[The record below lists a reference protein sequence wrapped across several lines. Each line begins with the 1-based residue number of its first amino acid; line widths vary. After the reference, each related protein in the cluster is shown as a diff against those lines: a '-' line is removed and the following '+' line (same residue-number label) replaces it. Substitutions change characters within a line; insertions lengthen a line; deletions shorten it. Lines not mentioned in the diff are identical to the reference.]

1 MVRIVSTATLV
12 CILLLAACGDPV
24 TRAKGTVRDQN
35 GNPLE
40 SVTIVMESNAK
51 GDLRKE
57 AEQKTK
63 PDGTFSFTEITAPAT
78 QVKLK
83 FTKDGF
89 KMFEKDITPNQD
101 NTQDIVLERDVKV
114 GNQ

>member
-1 MVRIVSTATLV
+1 MAEKFRIWTL
-12 CILLLAACGDPV
+12 IFIFLLVACGDPV

-40 SVTIVMESNAK
+40 NVTIVMESNAR
-51 GDLRKE
+51 GELRKE

-78 QVKLK
+78 LVKLK
-83 FTKDGF
+83 FTKEGY
-89 KMFEKDITPNQD
+89 KLIEKEVTPNQD
-101 NTQDIVLERDVKV
+101 NIQDIVLERDVK
-114 GNQ
+114 

>member
-1 MVRIVSTATLV
+1 MRDKGKFLLRTGALV
-12 CILLLAACGDPV
+12 LCVFLLACGDPV

-40 SVTIVMESNAK
+40 GVTIVLESNAK

-63 PDGTFSFTEITAPAT
+63 TDGSYSFTEITAPAT
-78 QVKLK
+78 QAKLI

-89 KMFEKDITPNQD
+89 KRSEKEVTPDKENI
-101 NTQDIVLERDVKV
+101 NDIVLER
-114 GNQ
+114 N